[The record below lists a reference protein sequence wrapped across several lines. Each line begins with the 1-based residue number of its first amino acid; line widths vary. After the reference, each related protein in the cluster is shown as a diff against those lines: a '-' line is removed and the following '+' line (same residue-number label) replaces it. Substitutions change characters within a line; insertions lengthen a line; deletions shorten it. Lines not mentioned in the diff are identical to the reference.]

1 MHLFTVP
8 GRDQV
13 TANNQAIFDTL
24 KKNYGLVPNLF
35 AVLAYSETA
44 LSDYLAFA
52 GRKSSLSQ
60 QEKETINLVVSQ
72 VNNCKYCLRGHAVA
86 AKAAGFNDEQI
97 IEIRKGAITFDN
109 RLHALVQFA
118 KETVLQKGRPAE
130 TIIDNL
136 FEAGFSEAN
145 LIDALLTIVAKT
157 FTNYVHNITQVPVEW
172 PEIPEL

>member
-8 GRDQV
+8 GRDEV

-44 LSDYLAFA
+44 LGDYLAFA
-52 GRKSSLSQ
+52 GRKSSLTQ
-60 QEKETINLVVSQ
+60 QQKETINLVVSQ
-72 VNNCKYCLRGHAVA
+72 VNYCKYCLRAHTMA
-86 AKAAGFNDEQI
+86 AKSAGFNDDQI

-109 RLHALVQFA
+109 RLQALVQFA
-118 KETVLQKGRPAE
+118 KETVLHKGRPAE
-130 TIIDNL
+130 TIIDNF
-136 FEAGFSEAN
+136 FEAGYTREN

-157 FTNYVHNITQVPVEW
+157 FTNYLHNITQVPIEW
-172 PEIPEL
+172 PEIAEV